1 MNRPKRLLAHLLLA
15 TPWLA
20 LSCLAHPGAG
30 APVVYDIT
38 TPELNN
44 HKLRVEAEF
53 PANSFQGGPAVLALP
68 VWTPGSYKVR
78 DYSKSISAVELLS
91 PAGAR
96 LEKTAKNRWTV
107 VGTVPPETPIKV
119 AYTVY
124 GHELTVRTNFFSPDL
139 SLIVGAATF
148 LAPAPLT
155 GDRLEATDFEV
166 RFPGLTSRVASGL
179 EKLPS
184 GAYLAHGYDE
194 LLDTPLLF
202 GDLDEHDF
210 QAGGK
215 PHTLVQAGDRRY
227 WNLATSLRDA
237 AKVVETVQKFWGL
250 TPYESYHILNL
261 ITETRGGLEHLDSTV
276 LMTSRFAT
284 SDRDKY
290 VEWLSLVCH
299 EHFHAWNVKRLR
311 PRALGPF
318 DYETEVVTP
327 SLWVAEG
334 LTSYYD
340 DLLVRRAGLSTR
352 TEYLKA
358 LSGQL
363 NTLLNTPG
371 RKSLPLTE
379 ASLDAWI
386 RLYQPT
392 DNSINDDISYYNKG
406 AVVGWLLDAELRARS
421 GGKITL
427 DHVMREAYKQ
437 FSQDG
442 FEEAEF
448 RALVS
453 MVAGSNFDDFF
464 ARALDT
470 TDELALQG
478 ALDYW
483 GLDWTLEDPKTAA
496 EPFLGVNS
504 GDGRTVD
511 SVAAGS
517 PAAQAGLSPG
527 DELIAIDGTRVPV
540 AGASPILKHLKV
552 SRPYSVLVSRQ
563 GRLKELTVTLSAP
576 PAPKRSLKVRSGE
589 GAQSARL
596 EAWLGR
602 ESVVPPKAPAERS
615 R

>member
-1 MNRPKRLLAHLLLA
+1 MHGPKKMLAQLFLM

-20 LSCLAHPGAG
+20 LSSVAE
-30 APVVYDIT
+30 PVVYDIT
-38 TPELNN
+38 TPNLAN
-44 HKLRVEAEF
+44 HQLRIEAEF
-53 PANSFQGGPAVLALP
+53 PAEAFGQGAPVLALP

-78 DYSKSISAVELLS
+78 DYSKSISGVEILS

-107 VGTVPPETPIKV
+107 VGDLPPGEPVKV
-119 AYTVY
+119 AYSVY

-148 LAPAPLT
+148 LAPAPLSGT
-155 GDRLEATDFEV
+155 RLEGTDFEV
-166 RFPGLTSRVASGL
+166 RFPGLTSSVASGL

-194 LLDTPLLF
+194 LVDSPLLF
-202 GDLDEHDF
+202 GDLDEHGF
-210 QAGGK
+210 TAGGK

-227 WNLATSLRDA
+227 WNLPVSLRDA
-237 AKVVETVQKFWGL
+237 AKVVSTVQDFWG
-250 TPYESYHILNL
+250 TIPYKDYHILNL

-284 SDRDKY
+284 SDREKY
-290 VEWLSLVCH
+290 VEWLALVCH

-311 PRALGPF
+311 PKALGPF
-318 DYETEVVTP
+318 DYEAEVLTP

-334 LTSYYD
+334 VTSYYD
-340 DLLVRRAGLSTR
+340 DLLVRRSGLSTR
-352 TEYLKA
+352 AEYLKA

-363 NTLLNTPG
+363 NTLWNTPG
-371 RKSLPLTE
+371 RQSLPLTE

-392 DNSINDDISYYNKG
+392 DNSINDDVSYYNKG
-406 AVVGWLLDAELRARS
+406 AVVGWLLDTELRRRTQ
-421 GGKITL
+421 GKLTL

-437 FSQDG
+437 FARDG
-442 FEEAEF
+442 FEEAQF

-453 MVAGSNFDDFF
+453 RMAGSSFEEFF
-464 ARALDT
+464 NLALDGT
-470 TDELALQG
+470 GELELQS

-483 GLDWTLEDPKTAA
+483 GLDWVLDDSKAKVD
-496 EPFLGVNS
+496 PFLGLNS
-504 GDGRTVD
+504 NDGRTVD

-517 PAAQAGLSPG
+517 PAALAGLSPG
-527 DELIAIDGTRVPV
+527 DELLAIDGTRVPV
-540 AGASPILKHLKV
+540 AGPGALLKHLKV
-552 SRPYSVLVSRQ
+552 GKPYPVLVSRM
-563 GRLKELTVTLSAP
+563 GRLKELTVSLTAP
-576 PAPKRSLKVRSGE
+576 PAPKRLLKVRTGE
-589 GAQSARL
+589 GAQAARL
-596 EAWLGR
+596 EAWLGP
-602 ESVVPPKAPAERS
+602 ETTASAKASPERS